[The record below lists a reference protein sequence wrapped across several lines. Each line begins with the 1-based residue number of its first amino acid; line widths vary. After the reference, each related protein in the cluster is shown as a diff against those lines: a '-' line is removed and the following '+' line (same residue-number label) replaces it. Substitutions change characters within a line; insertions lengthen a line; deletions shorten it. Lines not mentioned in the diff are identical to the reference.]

1 MNQFRKPIVE
11 IIATARPA
19 LDALRFFTA
28 TVRGFRDK
36 EQTKLAAFL
45 KEVCPLDEYSSD
57 EVKEWLKT
65 KAGYVDTSDYR
76 SGDTSHYIKLL
87 QGIPATLLLR
97 TKDYAVQIAGGSGRR
112 PLSDELRERITV
124 EFSENPTAVP
134 PPADNSPDLSVRITI
149 NGIESL

>member
-11 IIATARPA
+11 SIAAARPA

-28 TVRGFRDK
+28 TTRGFRDK

-45 KEVCPLDEYSSD
+45 KEVCPLDEYSSE

-76 SGDTSHYIKLL
+76 RGDTSHYLKLL
-87 QGIPATLLLR
+87 QSIPATLLVR
-97 TKDYAVQIAGGSGRR
+97 TQDYAVHISGGSGRR
-112 PLSDELRERITV
+112 PLSDELRERIAV
-124 EFSENPTAVP
+124 EFSEHPVVVP
-134 PPADNSPDLSVRITI
+134 PPMDDSPTLGVRLSI
-149 NGIESL
+149 NGVEPL